1 MKWLKWVGYGL
12 LALVAASIPA
22 YWWLLAESHRAPPSR
37 YAIDLDQ
44 VRQLADSQAGE
55 KPQLIRLETVA
66 HLSAPKVFVV
76 AGDGWQ
82 DVDLPVASYE
92 LVYRDHLAV
101 VDTALNAGIAKSM
114 SASSFDGSAYSR
126 LSDALARA
134 DLIVVTHEHPDHIGG
149 LLAQLN
155 VKNCWPS
162 PALPGNR
169 LLRSKRTSHQ
179 ILSPRCLCR
188 PAFSMAIGRSTMP
201 ETRRSR
207 PASC

>member
-22 YWWLLAESHRAPPSR
+22 YWWLLAESHRAPPSS

-92 LVYRDHLAV
+92 LV
-101 VDTALNAGIAKSM
+101 
-114 SASSFDGSAYSR
+114 
-126 LSDALARA
+126 
-134 DLIVVTHEHPDHIGG
+134 
-149 LLAQLN
+149 
-155 VKNCWPS
+155 
-162 PALPGNR
+162 
-169 LLRSKRTSHQ
+169 
-179 ILSPRCLCR
+179 
-188 PAFSMAIGRSTMP
+188 
-201 ETRRSR
+201 
-207 PASC
+207 